1 MDVEKYLT
9 DDKDRLTYT
18 DIEQYNI
25 LGVSTINVV
34 DSFDLSDITI
44 QNIVRIRQ
52 KAVKYIY
59 IYTNTQYHDNSS
71 SMFVSREYMNTLMY
85 TVIQANNNRKK
96 EN

>member
-59 IYTNTQYHDNSS
+59 IYIY
-71 SMFVSREYMNTLMY
+71 
-85 TVIQANNNRKK
+85 
-96 EN
+96 